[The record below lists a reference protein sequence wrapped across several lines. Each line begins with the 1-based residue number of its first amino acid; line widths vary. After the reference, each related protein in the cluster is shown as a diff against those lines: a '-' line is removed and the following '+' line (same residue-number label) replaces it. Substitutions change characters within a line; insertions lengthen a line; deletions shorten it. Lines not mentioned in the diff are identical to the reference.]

1 MKENFELEEGRHGR
15 ERMVAGF
22 TTTYGISAYHHSS
35 CEFKSHSGKVYSMQ
49 HYVIKFVSDL
59 RQIGDILRFP
69 PTIKLAASI

>member
-35 CEFKSHSGKVYSMQ
+35 CEFKSHSGSNSLK
-49 HYVIKFVSDL
+49 
-59 RQIGDILRFP
+59 R
-69 PTIKLAASI
+69 KLELLITSVNFNYKCM